1 MRHHREFQIAWLG
14 LKEGLHEFQYEID
27 DGILE
32 DLGYEHPDF
41 SNLKVLVDLKFEK
54 HSSFFMLHFDLDGH
68 LDVLCDRC
76 GDPLKLRLWD
86 EFNLVIKLTDS
97 AEEAERQNEKEE
109 ADVIFMPRS
118 ETVIDVSNWIFEF
131 IMLSIPI
138 QKIHP
143 DREDGTSGCNPEA
156 LKLLEQMK
164 SADHASQTIWKD
176 LDQFKN

>member
-14 LKEGLHEFQYEID
+14 LKEGMHEFQYEIND
-27 DGILE
+27 EVLE
-32 DLGYEHPDF
+32 DLGYAHPDF
-41 SNLKVLVDLKFEK
+41 ENLDAKVSLKFEK

-68 LDVLCDRC
+68 LDAPCDRC
-76 GDPLKLRLWD
+76 GDNLDLRLWD

-97 AEEAERQNEKEE
+97 AEEADRQNEKEE
-109 ADVIFMPRS
+109 ADVHFMPRS
-118 ETVIDVSNWIFEF
+118 ETVIDVSSWIFEF

-143 DREDGTSGCNPEA
+143 DREDGSPGCNPEA

-164 SADHASQTIWKD
+164 AADHDHQTIWKD